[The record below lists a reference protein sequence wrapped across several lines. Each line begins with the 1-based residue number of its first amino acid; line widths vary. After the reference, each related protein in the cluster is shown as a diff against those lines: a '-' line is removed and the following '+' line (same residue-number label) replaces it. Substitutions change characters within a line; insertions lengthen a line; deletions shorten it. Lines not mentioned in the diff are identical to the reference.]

1 MTEILEPS
9 VTALR
14 PPAPETILVPF
25 TDYSRWER
33 KHSKGSAI
41 GIHVRTQQQAAA
53 RTLAP
58 LSTPRLRKSSKSE
71 AKSRQRSNQQAPS
84 TSTSTAHVR
93 LQPVAFVC
101 NHGQGIRRRSATKFS
116 GASIASSGDSRVKG
130 RGQQVSISPGK
141 QHKTGRL
148 GRSHEPTNI
157 RLLRVTQINIKH
169 ADIGLASYPGPL
181 RRLGTRLILDIPI
194 DIC

>member
-1 MTEILEPS
+1 MTCNPSPMATCIALASGMKWYHAMTEILEPS

-14 PPAPETILVPF
+14 PPETILVPF

-33 KHSKGSAI
+33 KHSKGSAV

-58 LSTPRLRKSSKSE
+58 LSTPRVRKSNKSTAPE
-71 AKSRQRSNQQAPS
+71 AKRQQRSNQHAPS
-84 TSTSTAHVR
+84 TSTAQVR

-101 NHGQGIRRRSATKFS
+101 KHGQGIRRRSATTKFN
-116 GASIASSGDSRVKG
+116 GATGELESRVKG
-130 RGQQVSISPGK
+130 RGQQVVSISPEK
-141 QHKTGRL
+141 QHKIGRL

-157 RLLRVTQINIKH
+157 RLLRVTQINI
-169 ADIGLASYPGPL
+169 
-181 RRLGTRLILDIPI
+181 
-194 DIC
+194 